1 MANPNT
7 ARITTLSSWS
17 QFFSAQGQFRQPSN
31 DGAAVEHL
39 DIDLRF
45 IDHESHDGLTLNDV
59 YLPNVCKLTLRGG
72 EYVQECDDRMD
83 CLAEVLNAISPVEV
97 QW

>member
-1 MANPNT
+1 MTPNT

-17 QFFSAQGQFRQPSN
+17 QFFAAQGQFRLPSIE
-31 DGAAVEHL
+31 GANVAHL

-45 IDHESHDGLTLNDV
+45 IDHESHDGLSLNDV
-59 YLPNVCKLTLRGG
+59 YLPNVAKLTLRAGD
-72 EYVQECDDRMD
+72 YTQECEDRMD
-83 CLAEVLNAISPVEV
+83 CLAEVLNSISPVEV

>member
-1 MANPNT
+1 MSPNA

-17 QFFSAQGQFRQPSN
+17 QFFSAQGQFRLPSTE
-31 DGAAVEHL
+31 GASVEHL

-45 IDHESHDGLTLNDV
+45 IDHDSHDGLSLNDV
-59 YLPNVCKLTLRGG
+59 YLPNVAKLTLRGA
-72 EYVQECDDRMD
+72 EFCQDDDDRMD
-83 CLAEVLNAISPVEV
+83 CLAEVFNAISPVEV